1 MVSAIVLMH
10 IERDMINEVAEKLSE
25 IDGVS
30 EVYSV
35 AGEYD
40 LVTIIRVPNN
50 DRLAEVVTEKMRA
63 IRGITDTETLIS
75 FRVFSNHDLDAMF
88 SIDQAF

>member
-10 IERDMINEVAEKLSE
+10 IERDMISDVAAKLAE
-25 IDGVS
+25 IEGVS

-40 LVTIIRVPNN
+40 LVSIIRVPNN
-50 DRLAEVVTEKMRA
+50 DRLAEVVTERMRK
-63 IRGITDTETLIS
+63 IEGILDTETLIS
-75 FRVFSNHDLDAMF
+75 FRVFSNHDLESIF
-88 SIDQAF
+88 SSGID

>member
-10 IERDMINEVAEKLSE
+10 IERDLISQVAGKLAE
-25 IDGVS
+25 IEGVS

-40 LVTIIRVPNN
+40 LVSIIRVPNN
-50 DRLAEVVTEKMRA
+50 ERLAEVVTERMRK
-63 IRGITDTETLIS
+63 IEGILDTETLIS
-75 FRVFSNHDLDAMF
+75 FRVFSNHDLESIF
-88 SIDQAF
+88 SSGID

>member
-1 MVSAIVLMH
+1 MVSAIVVMH

-40 LVTIIRVPNN
+40 LVSIIRVPNN

-63 IRGITDTETLIS
+63 IEGITDTETLIS
-75 FRVFSNHDLDAMF
+75 FRVFSNHDLDGIF
-88 SIDQAF
+88 SVGEVI

>member
-10 IERDMINEVAEKLSE
+10 IERDMISEVARKLSE
-25 IDGVS
+25 IEGVS

-40 LVTIIRVPNN
+40 LVSIVRVPNN
-50 DRLAEVVTEKMRA
+50 DRLAEVVTDRM
-63 IRGITDTETLIS
+63 RGIEGILDTETLIS
-75 FRVFSNHDLDAMF
+75 FRVFSNHDLESIF
-88 SIDQAF
+88 SSEVD

>member
-10 IERDMINEVAEKLSE
+10 IERDKINAVAEQLAD

-40 LVTIIRVPNN
+40 LVSVIRVPNN
-50 DRLAEVVTEKMRA
+50 DRLAEVVTEKMRGIEA
-63 IRGITDTETLIS
+63 ITDTETLIS
-75 FRVFSNHDLDAMF
+75 FRVFSNHDLDGMF
-88 SIDQAF
+88 SVG

>member
-10 IERDMINEVAEKLSE
+10 IERDLINMVAEKLSE

-40 LVTIIRVPNN
+40 LVSIIRVPDN

-63 IRGITDTETLIS
+63 IEGITDTETLIS
-75 FRVFSNHDLDAMF
+75 FRVFSNHDLDGMF
-88 SIDQAF
+88 SVGEQF